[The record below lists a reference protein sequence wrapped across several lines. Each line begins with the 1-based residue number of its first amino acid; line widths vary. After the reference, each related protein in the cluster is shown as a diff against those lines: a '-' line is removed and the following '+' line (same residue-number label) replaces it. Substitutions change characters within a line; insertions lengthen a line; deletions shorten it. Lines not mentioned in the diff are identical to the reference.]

1 MPYVKPT
8 LSELIAQVE
17 NTINVSLGTTEA
29 SLQFSY
35 LNAIADS
42 TAGALNGIYS
52 YQDYIAKNA
61 FPDTADSENLSRWAG
76 IWGVPRDPATKSTG
90 TVLATGVLNA
100 FIAKGT
106 ELKRT
111 DDVRYITTADALMPV
126 ANEISIPVESVKTGA
141 DTDVEINAVE
151 GIDLTFITPPTGV
164 ASTAVVETGG
174 IGGGDPEETDE
185 SLLEKLL
192 DRIQTPPHG
201 GNSADYITWAK
212 EVEDVT
218 RAWEFHYP
226 DTELGSVRVLFMTDN
241 DTVDGFPEQA
251 KIDETEAYI
260 NTVRPVTVKQFT
272 ADAPIKK
279 IQDFTLQ
286 VVPATLDVQENVTKQ
301 LQSLFLRDASPGSTI
316 RLSNVSEAISLA
328 TGEEYHYILSPTQD
342 IDSDQYELLTVGA
355 ITFV

>member
-1 MPYVKPT
+1 MAYTKPT

-35 LNAIADS
+35 LNSIGDA

-90 TVLATGVLNA
+90 SIKATGVLNA
-100 FIAKGT
+100 FIPKGT
-106 ELKRT
+106 ELKRS
-111 DDVRYITTADALMPV
+111 DDVRYLTTEDATMPV
-126 ANEISIPVESVKTGA
+126 ENEISIAVESVKTGA

-151 GIDLTFITPPTGV
+151 GIELTFISPPTGV
-164 ASTAVVETGG
+164 ASTTVVEEEG
-174 IGGGDPEETDE
+174 IDGGDPEESDE
-185 SLLEKLL
+185 SLLAKLL

-201 GNSADYITWAK
+201 GNSDDYITWAT

-218 RAWEFHYP
+218 RAWEFNYP
-226 DTELGSVRVLFMTDN
+226 DTELGAVRVLFMTDN
-241 DTVDGFPEQA
+241 ATVDGFPEQE
-251 KIDETEAYI
+251 KIDEAEAYI

-279 IQDFTLQ
+279 LQDMTLQ
-286 VVPATLDVQENVTKQ
+286 VVPATLDVQESVKKQ

-328 TGEEYHYILSPTQD
+328 TGEEYHYILSPTED
-342 IDSDQYELLTVGA
+342 MIADKFELLTLGD

>member
-1 MPYVKPT
+1 MPYIKPT

-17 NTINVSLGTTEA
+17 NSINVSLGTTEA

-35 LNAIADS
+35 LNGIADA
-42 TAGALNGIYS
+42 TAGALNGVYS
-52 YQDYIAKNA
+52 YIDYIAKNA

-76 IWGVPRDPATKSTG
+76 IWGVPRDAATKSTG
-90 TVLATGVLNA
+90 TILATGVLNA
-100 FIAKGT
+100 FIPSGT

-111 DDVRYITTADALMPV
+111 DDVRYITTEDATMPV
-126 ANEISIPVESVKTGA
+126 ENEISIAVESVKTGA
-141 DTDVEINAVE
+141 DTDVEINAEE
-151 GIDLTFITPPTGV
+151 GIELTFITPPTGV

-174 IGGGDPEETDE
+174 IDGGDPEESDE
-185 SLLEKLL
+185 SLLAKLF

-226 DTELGSVRVLFMTDN
+226 DTELGAVRVLFMTDN
-241 DTVDGFPEQA
+241 DTVDGFPETE
-251 KIDETEAYI
+251 KIDEVQEYI
-260 NTVRPVTVKQFT
+260 DGVRPVTVKQFT
-272 ADAPIKK
+272 AAAPTKK
-279 IQDFTLQ
+279 LQDFTLQ

-316 RLSNVSEAISLA
+316 RLSNISEAISLA
-328 TGEEYHYILSPTQD
+328 TGEEYHYILSPTAD
-342 IDSDQYELLTVGA
+342 ITSDKYELLTLGD